1 MFNQRLNRRALV
13 RLGAKG
19 VGGAM
24 LASAA
29 VRQRSFATLAKG
41 LAQNLPGD
49 GVMTI
54 VVAGLDTRSPD
65 QPENTDVLK
74 VARIDLNA
82 PTVRVITIPRDL
94 YVEIPTI
101 GYDKINRAYDY
112 GSKPNV
118 RDWNAGA
125 ALVRQTIELN
135 FGVETHGMITTNFA
149 GYTKIVDTF
158 GGVDVQNPY
167 DIYDSQYPTEDYGTK
182 EIYFKAGPLH
192 LSGAEALEFSRTRHQ
207 DGDDGRVMRQQL
219 VLQGLLE
226 KAQEGSFVTKLPG
239 LVNAGRKL
247 VQTDFSQAQE
257 AALVAAVPDIPTDNV
272 VFATMTQY
280 LWGATLDNGM
290 WVYQGNWNTLPGF
303 VQSFL
308 NG

>member
-1 MFNQRLNRRALV
+1 MLA
-13 RLGAKG
+13 LGAKG
-19 VGGAM
+19 FGGAM

-41 LAQNLPGD
+41 LAQNLPGN

-54 VVAGLDTRSPD
+54 VVAGLDTRTPD
-65 QPENTDVLK
+65 EPENTDVLK

-82 PTVRVITIPRDL
+82 GVVRVISIPRDL
-94 YVEIPTI
+94 YVEIPDI

-112 GSKPNV
+112 GSKPGV

-125 ALVRQTIELN
+125 ALVRRTIELN
-135 FGVETHGMITTNFA
+135 FGVDTHGMITTNFD
-149 GYTKIVDTF
+149 GYQKVVDTF

-167 DIYDSQYPTEDYGTK
+167 DIYDSQYPTNDYGTK

-192 LSGAEALEFSRTRHQ
+192 LNGAAALEFSRTRHQ

-219 VLQGLLE
+219 VLQALLE
-226 KAQEGSFVTKLPG
+226 RAQEPGIAKKLPA
-239 LVNAGRKL
+239 LVNAGRKM
-247 VQTDFSQAQE
+247 VQTDFGQEQE
-257 AALVAAVPDIPTDNV
+257 AALVAAVPNISTDNV

-290 WVYQGNWNTLPGF
+290 WVYQGDWNTLPGY

-308 NG
+308 AG

>member
-1 MFNQRLNRRALV
+1 MFKQRLNRRAMFT
-13 RLGAKG
+13 LGAKG
-19 VGGAM
+19 LGATM

-29 VRQRSFATLAKG
+29 VRQRSFATLARG
-41 LAQNLPGD
+41 LARNLPGD

-54 VVAGLDTRSPD
+54 VVAGLDTRTPD
-65 QPENTDVLK
+65 EPENTDVLK
-74 VARIDLNA
+74 VARVDLNA
-82 PTVRVITIPRDL
+82 ATVRVISIPRDL
-94 YVEIPTI
+94 YVEIPDV

-112 GSKPNV
+112 GSQPGV

-125 ALVRQTIELN
+125 ALVRRTIEVN
-135 FGVETHGMITTNFA
+135 FGVETHGMITTNFD
-149 GYTKIVDTF
+149 GYQKIVNAF

-167 DIYDSQYPTEDYGTK
+167 DIYDGQYPTNDYGTK
-182 EIYFKAGPLH
+182 EISFAAGPLH
-192 LSGAEALEFSRTRHQ
+192 LNGEQALEFSRTRHQ

-226 KAQEGSFVTKLPG
+226 KAQEPGIAKKLPS
-239 LVNAGRKL
+239 LVKSGRKL
-247 VQTDFSQAQE
+247 VQTDFTQEQE

-280 LWGATLDNGM
+280 LWGDTLDNGM
-290 WVYQGNWNTLPGF
+290 WVYQGNWNTLPGY

-308 NG
+308 AG